1 MWLSF
6 LIVFLA
12 AFVTDICW
20 AFYVNRVKE
29 GKALSSGIWAV
40 FLFLTGSV
48 ATTAYVT
55 NPWYLVPAAVGAFAG
70 TVITVWYNSFERKVE
85 ETFFPS
91 EYHTPLP
98 TIIDQGIEP

>member
-20 AFYVNRVKE
+20 AFYVNKVKN
-29 GKALSSGIWAV
+29 GRALPSGVWAV
-40 FLFLTGSV
+40 FLFLTGSI
-48 ATTAYVT
+48 ATTAYVKD
-55 NPWYLVPAAVGAFAG
+55 PLYLLPAAIGAFLG
-70 TVITVWYNSFERKVE
+70 TVITVWYNSLEKNVE
-85 ETFFPS
+85 ETSFPP
-91 EYHTPLP
+91 EYRTTPP